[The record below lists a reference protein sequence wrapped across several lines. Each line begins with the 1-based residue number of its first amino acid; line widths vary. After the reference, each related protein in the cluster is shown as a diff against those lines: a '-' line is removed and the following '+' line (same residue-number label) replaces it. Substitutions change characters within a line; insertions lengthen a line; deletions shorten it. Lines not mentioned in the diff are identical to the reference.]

1 MTPWPFG
8 RGTEGW
14 YTPVLQA
21 HSLSTVFPSIS
32 RLNPGVKNRGVGLPS
47 TMQKDRYEILGP
59 LGFGATS
66 RVDKARD
73 KIIGRTVAI
82 KTLVHSFGAAPQQKQ
97 FLREAQI
104 VGQLSHP
111 AIVNLFDVGVEET
124 GIAYLVMEYVNGRTL
139 LQVFAESPIPWPRA
153 CSWAAD
159 LASALGRAHHAGIIH
174 GDVKP
179 ANIMVT
185 EDGTVKLSDFGIAR
199 FATQVSGSGRIM
211 GTPAY
216 LAPEQ
221 ILGEPHSTRSDL
233 FSLGIVL
240 YQMLTGVPPFDGSS
254 VAAVCAQILTSD
266 PVAPSRR
273 NPALP
278 SGLDHIVMRCLAK
291 KAEDRYPSG
300 DALAASLYPLARRAP
315 LAPPAAALSWWSRP
329 IQSRDVWAF
338 AAMIVLAVGS
348 VPAGHAVVSRFHV
361 PPAPAQIVMAAPK
374 APEELLQDSA
384 PEISLSVPVQ
394 PLSPKALAPPRR
406 VRVASRDVT
415 STLYRGEVSRSAVPS
430 RREARAELSV
440 SAPTLNLPAAG
451 SVPATLER
459 AALRIK
465 IDAKVTDGTLAI
477 FADHELLLTTGLR
490 DYAAMD
496 PARLER
502 TLSAGPH
509 QLRVALYRADKSL
522 QTEKEGLGDLR
533 SDTEN
538 LLTIRV
544 SKRAKMLVRR
554 ETALEVVWP
563 SAIAPQQVRTGAP
576 VPAPAMTAAAP
587 KSPLPRTTPITRLVS
602 PTPAR
607 ALWSA
612 KLT

>member
-1 MTPWPFG
+1 
-8 RGTEGW
+8 
-14 YTPVLQA
+14 
-21 HSLSTVFPSIS
+21 
-32 RLNPGVKNRGVGLPS
+32 
-47 TMQKDRYEILGP
+47 MQKDRYEILGP

-139 LQVFAESPIPWPRA
+139 QQVLSESPIPWPRA

-159 LASALGRAHHAGIIH
+159 LATALGRAHSAGIIH

-179 ANIMVT
+179 ANIMIT
-185 EDGTVKLSDFGIAR
+185 EEGEVKLSDFGIAR

-221 ILGEPHSTRSDL
+221 IMGEPHSTRSDL

-254 VAAVCAQILTSD
+254 VAAVCAQILTAD
-266 PVAPSRR
+266 PVEPSRR

-278 SGLDHIVMRCLAK
+278 LGLDHIVMRCLAK
-291 KAEDRYPSG
+291 KPDDRYPTG

-315 LAPPAAALSWWSRP
+315 VPQPASSLSWWSRP
-329 IQSRDVWAF
+329 LQTRDIWTF
-338 AAMIVLAVGS
+338 ASVILLAGCS
-348 VPAGHAVVSRFHV
+348 VPMGRAVVSHFHM
-361 PPAPAQIVMAAPK
+361 PPAPAPIASFSAPK
-374 APEELLQDSA
+374 APEDLQSDAAAVVTFPASAETSYSRSFVPPKRVGAAIRSRNQTYRHSEGARAVASAARDTRSDVAVPILTLPASVAGSA
-384 PEISLSVPVQ
+384 P
-394 PLSPKALAPPRR
+394 
-406 VRVASRDVT
+406 VAV
-415 STLYRGEVSRSAVPS
+415 G
-430 RREARAELSV
+430 
-440 SAPTLNLPAAG
+440 
-451 SVPATLER
+451 R

-465 IDAKVTDGTLAI
+465 INATVADGTLAI
-477 FADHELLLTTGLR
+477 FADHDLLLTTGLR
-490 DYAAMD
+490 EYAAAD

-502 TLSAGPH
+502 LLSVGPH

-522 QTEKEGLGDLR
+522 QTEKEGLGELR
-533 SDTEN
+533 ADSEN
-538 LLTIRV
+538 TLTIRV
-544 SKRAKMLVRR
+544 SKRPKMLIRR
-554 ETALEVVWP
+554 ETALEVIWP
-563 SAIAPQQVRTGAP
+563 SAIAPQPQVATSSSSVA
-576 VPAPAMTAAAP
+576 
-587 KSPLPRTTPITRLVS
+587 S
-602 PTPAR
+602 
-607 ALWSA
+607 AL
-612 KLT
+612 K

>member
-1 MTPWPFG
+1 
-8 RGTEGW
+8 
-14 YTPVLQA
+14 
-21 HSLSTVFPSIS
+21 
-32 RLNPGVKNRGVGLPS
+32 
-47 TMQKDRYEILGP
+47 MQKDRYEILGP

-139 LQVFAESPIPWPRA
+139 QQVLAESPIPWPRA

-159 LASALGRAHHAGIIH
+159 LATALGRAHHAGIIH

-179 ANIMVT
+179 ANIMIT
-185 EDGTVKLSDFGIAR
+185 EEGEVKLSDFGIAR

-221 ILGEPHSTRSDL
+221 IMGEPHSTRSDL

-266 PVAPSRR
+266 PVVPSRR

-315 LAPPAAALSWWSRP
+315 LAPPSARVSWWSRP
-329 IQSRDVWAF
+329 MQARDVWAF
-338 AAMIVLAVGS
+338 ASVILLAGVS
-348 VPAGHAVVSRFHV
+348 VPAGRAVVSHFHV
-361 PPAPAQIVMAAPK
+361 PPAPMPIASFSAPK
-374 APEELLQDSA
+374 APEDLGSDRIAEATSTTFETESID
-384 PEISLSVPVQ
+384 
-394 PLSPKALAPPRR
+394 PKRLAPPKRIR
-406 VRVASRDVT
+406 TASRGDMQ
-415 STLYRGEVSRSAVPS
+415 GS
-430 RREARAELSV
+430 RRRELATAVAPATRDAHSDV
-440 SAPTLNLPAAG
+440 PVPTLALPPPASAAP
-451 SVPATLER
+451 VAVQR

-465 IDAKVTDGTLAI
+465 IDTTVGDGTLAI
-477 FADHELLLTTGLR
+477 FADHDLLLTTGLR
-490 DYAAMD
+490 EQAAAD
-496 PARLER
+496 PMRLER
-502 TLSAGPH
+502 VLPAGPH

-522 QTEKEGLGDLR
+522 QTEKEGLGELR
-533 SDTEN
+533 SDGEN
-538 LLTIRV
+538 VLTIRV
-544 SKRAKMLVRR
+544 TKRPKMLVRR
-554 ETALEVVWP
+554 ETSLDVVWP
-563 SAIAPQQVRTGAP
+563 SAISGQTQHAA
-576 VPAPAMTAAAP
+576 TAA
-587 KSPLPRTTPITRLVS
+587 LGMTT
-602 PTPAR
+602 
-607 ALWSA
+607 AL
-612 KLT
+612 K

>member
-1 MTPWPFG
+1 MLGP
-8 RGTEGW
+8 
-14 YTPVLQA
+14 Q
-21 HSLSTVFPSIS
+21 
-32 RLNPGVKNRGVGLPS
+32 

-139 LQVFAESPIPWPRA
+139 QQVLSESPIPWPRA

-159 LASALGRAHHAGIIH
+159 LATALGRAHTAGIIH

-179 ANIMVT
+179 ANVMVT
-185 EDGTVKLSDFGIAR
+185 EEGDVKLSDFGIAR
-199 FATQVSGSGRIM
+199 FATQVSNSGRIM

-254 VAAVCAQILTSD
+254 VAAVCAQILSTH

-315 LAPPAAALSWWSRP
+315 VAQLAPNVSWWSRP
-329 IQSRDVWAF
+329 MQARGALAF
-338 AAMIVLAVGS
+338 SSVILLAGSS
-348 VPAGHAVVSRFHV
+348 VPAGRAVVSHVHV
-361 PPAPAQIVMAAPK
+361 PPAP
-374 APEELLQDSA
+374 
-384 PEISLSVPVQ
+384 
-394 PLSPKALAPPRR
+394 
-406 VRVASRDVT
+406 T
-415 STLYRGEVSRSAVPS
+415 
-430 RREARAELSV
+430 
-440 SAPTLNLPAAG
+440 
-451 SVPATLER
+451 
-459 AALRIK
+459 
-465 IDAKVTDGTLAI
+465 
-477 FADHELLLTTGLR
+477 
-490 DYAAMD
+490 
-496 PARLER
+496 
-502 TLSAGPH
+502 
-509 QLRVALYRADKSL
+509 
-522 QTEKEGLGDLR
+522 
-533 SDTEN
+533 
-538 LLTIRV
+538 
-544 SKRAKMLVRR
+544 
-554 ETALEVVWP
+554 
-563 SAIAPQQVRTGAP
+563 
-576 VPAPAMTAAAP
+576 
-587 KSPLPRTTPITRLVS
+587 
-602 PTPAR
+602 
-607 ALWSA
+607 
-612 KLT
+612 

>member
-1 MTPWPFG
+1 
-8 RGTEGW
+8 
-14 YTPVLQA
+14 
-21 HSLSTVFPSIS
+21 
-32 RLNPGVKNRGVGLPS
+32 
-47 TMQKDRYEILGP
+47 MQKDRYEILGP

-139 LQVFAESPIPWPRA
+139 LQVLSESPIPWPRA

-159 LASALGRAHHAGIIH
+159 LATALGRAHHAGIIH

-179 ANIMVT
+179 ANIMIT
-185 EDGTVKLSDFGIAR
+185 EEGEIKLSDFGIAR

-221 ILGEPHSTRSDL
+221 IMGEPHSTRSDL

-254 VAAVCAQILTSD
+254 VAAVCAQILTAD
-266 PVAPSRR
+266 PVEPSRR

-291 KAEDRYPSG
+291 KPEDRYPGG

-315 LAPPAAALSWWSRP
+315 VPPPASSLSWWSRP
-329 IQSRDVWAF
+329 LQTRDIWAF
-338 AAMIVLAVGS
+338 ASVILLAAGS
-348 VPAGHAVVSRFHV
+348 VPMGRAVVSHFHT
-361 PPAPAQIVMAAPK
+361 PPAPAPIVSFTAPK
-374 APEELLQDSA
+374 APEDLQSYPAAEVALAVSA
-384 PEISLSVPVQ
+384 EAAYSKSFVPPKRIHLAHLSRNQTYRHSEVARAVAPAARDTRSDVPV
-394 PLSPKALAPPRR
+394 PMLALP
-406 VRVASRDVT
+406 
-415 STLYRGEVSRSAVPS
+415 VP
-430 RREARAELSV
+430 V
-440 SAPTLNLPAAG
+440 SAPGPVA
-451 SVPATLER
+451 VER

-465 IDAKVTDGTLAI
+465 INATVGEGTLAI

-490 DYAAMD
+490 EYAAAD

-502 TLSAGPH
+502 LLPAGPH

-522 QTEKEGLGDLR
+522 QTEKEGLGELR
-533 SDTEN
+533 ADTEN
-538 LLTIRV
+538 TLTIRV
-544 SKRAKMLVRR
+544 SKRPKMLVRR
-554 ETALEVVWP
+554 QTALDVIWP
-563 SAIAPQQVRTGAP
+563 SAIAPQAQVARSASSVT
-576 VPAPAMTAAAP
+576 TAL
-587 KSPLPRTTPITRLVS
+587 K
-602 PTPAR
+602 
-607 ALWSA
+607 
-612 KLT
+612 

>member
-1 MTPWPFG
+1 
-8 RGTEGW
+8 
-14 YTPVLQA
+14 
-21 HSLSTVFPSIS
+21 
-32 RLNPGVKNRGVGLPS
+32 
-47 TMQKDRYEILGP
+47 MQKDRYEIIGP

-139 LQVFAESPIPWPRA
+139 LQVLSESPIPWPRA

-159 LASALGRAHHAGIIH
+159 LATALGRAHSAGIIH

-179 ANIMVT
+179 ANIMIT
-185 EDGTVKLSDFGIAR
+185 EEGEVKLSDFGIAR

-221 ILGEPHSTRSDL
+221 IMGEPHSTRSDL

-254 VAAVCAQILTSD
+254 VAAVCAQILTAD
-266 PVAPSRR
+266 PVEPSRR

-278 SGLDHIVMRCLAK
+278 QGLDHIVMRCLAK
-291 KAEDRYPSG
+291 KADDRYPTG

-315 LAPPAAALSWWSRP
+315 VRPAASSVSWWSRP
-329 IQSRDVWAF
+329 LQTRDIWAF
-338 AAMIVLAVGS
+338 ASVILLAGSS
-348 VPAGHAVVSRFHV
+348 VPMGRAVVSHFHK
-361 PPAPAQIVMAAPK
+361 PPAPAPIALFAAPK
-374 APEELLQDSA
+374 APEDLQSDAVADVAAEVAFPA
-384 PEISLSVPVQ
+384 PAEPGYSKTFVP
-394 PLSPKALAPPRR
+394 PKRIGPPPRR
-406 VRVASRDVT
+406 PSQASHRSGVARAVAPAVRGTRSDVAVPILTLPASVASAGHV
-415 STLYRGEVSRSAVPS
+415 AV
-430 RREARAELSV
+430 
-440 SAPTLNLPAAG
+440 
-451 SVPATLER
+451 ER

-465 IDAKVTDGTLAI
+465 INATVGAGTLAI
-477 FADHELLLTTGLR
+477 FADHDLLLTTDLR
-490 DYAAMD
+490 EYAAAD
-496 PARLER
+496 PMGLER
-502 TLSAGPH
+502 LLPAGPH

-522 QTEKEGLGDLR
+522 QTEKEGLGELR
-533 SDTEN
+533 ADTEN
-538 LLTIRV
+538 TLTIRV
-544 SKRAKMLVRR
+544 SKRSKMLVRR
-554 ETALEVVWP
+554 ETALEVIWP
-563 SAIAPQQVRTGAP
+563 SAIAPQAQ
-576 VPAPAMTAAAP
+576 PATSSAAVA
-587 KSPLPRTTPITRLVS
+587 S
-602 PTPAR
+602 
-607 ALWSA
+607 AL
-612 KLT
+612 K

>member
-1 MTPWPFG
+1 
-8 RGTEGW
+8 
-14 YTPVLQA
+14 
-21 HSLSTVFPSIS
+21 
-32 RLNPGVKNRGVGLPS
+32 
-47 TMQKDRYEILGP
+47 MQKDRYEILGP

-139 LQVFAESPIPWPRA
+139 QQVLCESPIPWPRA

-159 LASALGRAHHAGIIH
+159 LATALGRAHHAGIIH

-179 ANIMVT
+179 ANIMIT
-185 EDGTVKLSDFGIAR
+185 EEGEVKLSDFGIAR

-221 ILGEPHSTRSDL
+221 IMGEPHSTRSDL

-240 YQMLTGVPPFDGSS
+240 YQMLTGVPAFDGSS

-266 PVAPSRR
+266 PVPPSKR

-278 SGLDHIVMRCLAK
+278 AGLDHIVMRCLAK

-300 DALAASLYPLARRAP
+300 EALAASLFPLARRAP
-315 LAPPAAALSWWSRP
+315 VSQPAATTLSWWSRP
-329 IQSRDVWAF
+329 MQSRDIWAF
-338 AAMIVLAVGS
+338 ASVILLAGGS
-348 VPAGHAVVSRFHV
+348 VPVGRAVVSHFRV
-361 PPAPAQIVMAAPK
+361 PPTPAPITSFAAPK
-374 APEELLQDSA
+374 APEDLLGYPATESTIASA
-384 PEISLSVPVQ
+384 EPVPAESLVPPKRIRTAPRSASQAHRNSEVARAVVPTTQATHSDVTVPV
-394 PLSPKALAPPRR
+394 LAL
-406 VRVASRDVT
+406 
-415 STLYRGEVSRSAVPS
+415 
-430 RREARAELSV
+430 
-440 SAPTLNLPAAG
+440 PTPAA
-451 SVPATLER
+451 SPVPVAIQR
-459 AALRIK
+459 ASLRIK
-465 IDAKVTDGTLAI
+465 IDTTVGDGTLAI

-490 DYAAMD
+490 DQAAAD
-496 PARLER
+496 PMRLER
-502 TLSAGPH
+502 LLPAGPH

-522 QTEKEGLGDLR
+522 QTEKEGLGELR
-533 SDTEN
+533 ADAEN
-538 LLTIRV
+538 TLTIRV
-544 SKRAKMLVRR
+544 SKRPKMLVRH
-554 ETALEVVWP
+554 ETALEVIWP
-563 SAIAPQQVRTGAP
+563 SAIVLERQNGGSSPSVT
-576 VPAPAMTAAAP
+576 TAL
-587 KSPLPRTTPITRLVS
+587 K
-602 PTPAR
+602 
-607 ALWSA
+607 
-612 KLT
+612 

>member
-1 MTPWPFG
+1 
-8 RGTEGW
+8 
-14 YTPVLQA
+14 
-21 HSLSTVFPSIS
+21 
-32 RLNPGVKNRGVGLPS
+32 
-47 TMQKDRYEILGP
+47 MQKDRYEVLGP

-139 LQVFAESPIPWPRA
+139 LQVLSESPIPWPRA

-159 LASALGRAHHAGIIH
+159 LATALGRAHSAGIIH

-179 ANIMVT
+179 ANIMIT
-185 EDGTVKLSDFGIAR
+185 EEGEVKLSDFGIAR

-221 ILGEPHSTRSDL
+221 IMGEPHSTRSDL

-254 VAAVCAQILTSD
+254 VAAVCAQILTAD
-266 PVAPSRR
+266 PVEPSRR

-278 SGLDHIVMRCLAK
+278 PGLDHIVMRCLAK
-291 KAEDRYPSG
+291 KADDRYPTG

-315 LAPPAAALSWWSRP
+315 VRPPASSLSWWSRP
-329 IQSRDVWAF
+329 LQTRDIWAF
-338 AAMIVLAVGS
+338 ASVILLAGSS
-348 VPAGHAVVSRFHV
+348 VPMGRAVVSHFHK
-361 PPAPAQIVMAAPK
+361 PPAPAPIALFTAPK
-374 APEELLQDSA
+374 APEDLQSDAPAEVAFPISA
-384 PEISLSVPVQ
+384 EPEYTKSFVP
-394 PLSPKALAPPRR
+394 PKRMGPAPRR
-406 VRVASRDVT
+406 PTQASRHSEVARAVEPAARRTRSDVT
-415 STLYRGEVSRSAVPS
+415 VPI
-430 RREARAELSV
+430 L
-440 SAPTLNLPAAG
+440 TLPASAAAPG
-451 SVPATLER
+451 HVAVER

-465 IDAKVTDGTLAI
+465 INATVGDGTLAI
-477 FADHELLLTTGLR
+477 FADHDLLLTTSLR
-490 DYAAMD
+490 EYAAAD
-496 PARLER
+496 PMGLER
-502 TLSAGPH
+502 LLPAGPH

-522 QTEKEGLGDLR
+522 QTEKEGLGELR
-533 SDTEN
+533 ADTEN
-538 LLTIRV
+538 TLTIRV

-554 ETALEVVWP
+554 ETALEVIWP
-563 SAIAPQQVRTGAP
+563 SAIAPQAR
-576 VPAPAMTAAAP
+576 PAT
-587 KSPLPRTTPITRLVS
+587 SS
-602 PTPAR
+602 
-607 ALWSA
+607 SA
-612 KLT
+612 VASVLK

>member
-1 MTPWPFG
+1 
-8 RGTEGW
+8 
-14 YTPVLQA
+14 
-21 HSLSTVFPSIS
+21 
-32 RLNPGVKNRGVGLPS
+32 
-47 TMQKDRYEILGP
+47 MQKDRYEILGP

-139 LQVFAESPIPWPRA
+139 QQVLSESPIPWPRA

-159 LASALGRAHHAGIIH
+159 LATALGRAHHAGIIH

-179 ANIMVT
+179 ANIMIT
-185 EDGTVKLSDFGIAR
+185 EEGEVKLSDFGIAR

-221 ILGEPHSTRSDL
+221 IMGEPHSTRSDL

-254 VAAVCAQILTSD
+254 VAAVCAQILTTD
-266 PVAPSRR
+266 PVEPSRR

-278 SGLDHIVMRCLAK
+278 SGLDHVVMRCLSK
-291 KAEDRYPSG
+291 KPEDRYPSG
-300 DALAASLYPLARRAP
+300 EALAASLYSLARRGGP
-315 LAPPAAALSWWSRP
+315 VTQTISDLSWWSRP

-338 AAMIVLAVGS
+338 ASVILLAGSS
-348 VPAGHAVVSRFHV
+348 VPAGRAVVSHFRL
-361 PPAPAQIVMAAPK
+361 PAAPAHIASLSAPK
-374 APEELLQDSA
+374 APEDLPVRSA
-384 PEISLSVPVQ
+384 EEIAVPI
-394 PLSPKALAPPRR
+394 PKADPLPPKSLAAPKRIR
-406 VRVASRDVT
+406 V
-415 STLYRGEVSRSAVPS
+415 
-430 RREARAELSV
+430 EARARISPYRGDV
-440 SAPTLNLPAAG
+440 ARATRPVTRDAASAPAVPVLALPTTVTAAAP
-451 SVPATLER
+451 VAIER

-465 IDAKVTDGTLAI
+465 IDASVNDGTLAI
-477 FADHELLLTTGLR
+477 FADHDLLLTTNLR
-490 DYAAMD
+490 DYAAAD
-496 PARLER
+496 PAALEKRLA
-502 TLSAGPH
+502 AGPH

-522 QTEKEGLGDLR
+522 QTEKEGLGELR
-533 SDTEN
+533 ADGEN
-538 LLTIRV
+538 MLTIRV
-544 SKRAKMLVRR
+544 SKRPKMLVRR
-554 ETALEVVWP
+554 ETALEVIWP
-563 SAIAPQQVRTGAP
+563 SAIAPQHQNVATAP
-576 VPAPAMTAAAP
+576 SLTTAL
-587 KSPLPRTTPITRLVS
+587 K
-602 PTPAR
+602 
-607 ALWSA
+607 
-612 KLT
+612 